1 MDQLIARVKRTGSH
15 FFDRDTMKFWNSRV
29 LPSSLTRVDADRF
42 RFITSE
48 QAFDDEQ
55 RLYAVREARFQVDS
69 DGAERV
75 TIDRI
80 GDRHASADLA
90 RAHKLDGLS

>member
-1 MDQLIARVKRTGSH
+1 MDQFIARVKRTGSH

-29 LPSSLTRVDADRF
+29 LPSSLTRVEADRF

-48 QAFDDEQ
+48 QAFGDEQ
-55 RLYAVREARFQVDS
+55 RLYAVREASFRID

-75 TIDRI
+75 TITTI
-80 GDRHASADLA
+80 ERHTSAARA